1 MSQEQTAPAQLWTP
15 ANKVTLL
22 RILLIPV
29 FVVAIVSP
37 WPDWFPQWPEA
48 DIWKPWIAALVFVAI
63 AATDF
68 IDGHLARSR
77 NEVTDLGKFMD
88 PLADKIL
95 VAAALLAL
103 VELGPLPSWVALV
116 ILAREFIVSGIR
128 MVAASKNVVIAASW
142 YGKIK
147 TVLQMCAI
155 VLFTVKDSWLVASW
169 GHEAFIAFYLFSW
182 VVMIAALVMTVV
194 SMLDYF
200 AKAKHLLGFGDEQTA
215 RNTADVSVPEEHATR
230 IEDLARRVVR
240 DATAAG
246 LTVGT
251 AESCTGGMIAAA
263 LTSVPG
269 SSVVLNGGIVS
280 YTNPVKHRQ
289 LGVAQ
294 ETLDEQ
300 GAVSRET
307 ACEMARGAQTALSTD
322 LAVSVT
328 GIAGPGGAE
337 PGKPVGT
344 VWIGLACGTEV
355 DARVF
360 HFEGNRAAIRA
371 QTVEHALA
379 ALESAIQRPA
389 R

>member
-142 YGKIK
+142 YGKVK

-215 RNTADVSVPEEHATR
+215 RNTADVSVPKEHATR

>member
-1 MSQEQTAPAQLWTP
+1 MPQEQNAPAQLWTP

-48 DIWKPWIAALVFVAI
+48 DIWKPWVAALVFVAI

-142 YGKIK
+142 YGKVK

-169 GHEAFIAFYLFSW
+169 GHEVFIAFYLFSW
-182 VVMIAALVMTVV
+182 LVMIAALVMTVI

-200 AKAKHLLGFGDEQTA
+200 AKAKHLLGFGDEDSA
-215 RNTADVSVPEEHATR
+215 GNAASASAPHAPASR
-230 IEDLARRVVR
+230 IEELARRVVR
-240 DATAAG
+240 DATAHD

-263 LTSVPG
+263 LTDVPG
-269 SSVVLNGGIVS
+269 SSAVLNGGIVS

-289 LGVAQ
+289 LGVAK
-294 ETLDEQ
+294 ETLDTH
-300 GAVSRET
+300 GAVSRQT
-307 ACEMARGAQTALSTD
+307 ACEMARGAQAALQTD

-344 VWIGLACGTEV
+344 VWIGIASADSV

-360 HFEGNRAAIRA
+360 HFKGDRAAVRA
-371 QTVEHALA
+371 QTVEEALTAVEA
-379 ALESAIQRPA
+379 AIEERA

>member
-1 MSQEQTAPAQLWTP
+1 MPQEQSAPAQLWTP

-37 WPDWFPQWPEA
+37 WPEWFPQWPEA
-48 DIWKPWIAALVFVAI
+48 EIWKPWVAALVFVVI

-142 YGKIK
+142 YGKVK

-169 GHEAFIAFYLFSW
+169 GQDAFVAFYIFSW
-182 VVMIAALVMTVV
+182 VVMIAALVMTIV

-200 AKAKHLLGFGDEQTA
+200 SKAKHILGFTDA
-215 RNTADVSVPEEHATR
+215 
-230 IEDLARRVVR
+230 EDAQACGGECRRTDAIANDGARRR
-240 DATAAG
+240 
-246 LTVGT
+246 
-251 AESCTGGMIAAA
+251 
-263 LTSVPG
+263 
-269 SSVVLNGGIVS
+269 
-280 YTNPVKHRQ
+280 R
-289 LGVAQ
+289 
-294 ETLDEQ
+294 
-300 GAVSRET
+300 
-307 ACEMARGAQTALSTD
+307 
-322 LAVSVT
+322 
-328 GIAGPGGAE
+328 
-337 PGKPVGT
+337 
-344 VWIGLACGTEV
+344 
-355 DARVF
+355 
-360 HFEGNRAAIRA
+360 RA
-371 QTVEHALA
+371 
-379 ALESAIQRPA
+379 
-389 R
+389 

>member
-142 YGKIK
+142 YGKVK

-215 RNTADVSVPEEHATR
+215 RNAADVSFPEEHATR

-294 ETLDEQ
+294 KTLDEQ

-360 HFEGNRAAIRA
+360 HFEGNRAAVRA
-371 QTVEHALA
+371 QTVEHALT
-379 ALESAIQRPA
+379 ALESAMQRPA

>member
-1 MSQEQTAPAQLWTP
+1 MPQEQSAPAQLWTP

-48 DIWKPWIAALVFVAI
+48 EIWKPWVAALVFVAI

-142 YGKIK
+142 YGKVK

-182 VVMIAALVMTVV
+182 LVMIAALVMTVI

-200 AKAKHLLGFGDEQTA
+200 AKAKHLLGFGDEGSA
-215 RNTADVSVPEEHATR
+215 GNAASASAPHAPASR
-230 IEDLARRVVR
+230 IEELARRVVR
-240 DATAAG
+240 DATAHD

-263 LTSVPG
+263 LTDVPG
-269 SSVVLNGGIVS
+269 SSAVLNGGIVS

-289 LGVAQ
+289 LGVAK
-294 ETLDEQ
+294 ETLDTH
-300 GAVSRET
+300 GAVSRQT
-307 ACEMARGAQTALSTD
+307 ACEMARGAQAALQTD

-344 VWIGLACGTEV
+344 VWIGIASADSV

-360 HFEGNRAAIRA
+360 HFKGDRAAVRA
-371 QTVEHALA
+371 QTVEEALTAVEA
-379 ALESAIQRPA
+379 AIEERA

>member
-1 MSQEQTAPAQLWTP
+1 MPQEQSAPAQLWTP

-37 WPDWFPQWPEA
+37 WPEWFPQWPEA
-48 DIWKPWIAALVFVAI
+48 EIWKPWVAALVFVVI

-142 YGKIK
+142 YGKVK

-169 GHEAFIAFYLFSW
+169 GQDAFVAFYIFSW
-182 VVMIAALVMTVV
+182 VVMIAALVMTIV

-200 AKAKHLLGFGDEQTA
+200 SKAKHILGFTDAENAQAGAEESAEGADAATNDELAAVVVHEAA
-215 RNTADVSVPEEHATR
+215 R
-230 IEDLARRVVR
+230 
-240 DATAAG
+240 AG

-269 SSVVLNGGIVS
+269 SSAVLNGGIVS
-280 YTNPVKHRQ
+280 YTNPVKHRE

-294 ETLDEQ
+294 ETLDAY
-300 GAVSRET
+300 GAVSEET
-307 ACEMARGAQTALSTD
+307 ACEMAHGARGVLATD

-344 VWIGLACGTEV
+344 VWIGLADRDAV
-355 DARVF
+355 SARVF
-360 HFEGNRAAIRA
+360 HFEGDRAAVRA
-371 QTVEHALA
+371 QTVHEALA
-379 ALESAIQRPA
+379 ALRAAIGA
-389 R
+389 RTR

>member
-142 YGKIK
+142 YGKVK

-200 AKAKHLLGFGDEQTA
+200 AKAKHLLGFGDEQAA

-294 ETLDEQ
+294 KTLDEQ

-371 QTVEHALA
+371 QTVEHALT

>member
-1 MSQEQTAPAQLWTP
+1 MPQEQSAPAQLWTP

-37 WPDWFPQWPEA
+37 WPEWFPQWPEA
-48 DIWKPWIAALVFVAI
+48 EIWKPWVAALVFVVI

-142 YGKIK
+142 YGKVK

-169 GHEAFIAFYLFSW
+169 GQDAFVAFYIFSW
-182 VVMIAALVMTVV
+182 VVMIAALVMTIV

-200 AKAKHLLGFGDEQTA
+200 SKAKHILGFTDAEDAQARAEEGAEGTDAIANDELAAAVVHEAA
-215 RNTADVSVPEEHATR
+215 R
-230 IEDLARRVVR
+230 
-240 DATAAG
+240 AG
-246 LTVGT
+246 LTLGT

-269 SSVVLNGGIVS
+269 SSAVLNGGIVS
-280 YTNPVKHRQ
+280 YTNPVKHRE

-294 ETLDEQ
+294 ETLDAH
-300 GAVSRET
+300 GAVSEET
-307 ACEMARGAQTALSTD
+307 ACEMARGARSALSTD

-344 VWIGLACGTEV
+344 VWIGLADGDAV
-355 DARVF
+355 SARVF
-360 HFEGNRAAIRA
+360 HFEGNRAAVRA
-371 QTVEHALA
+371 KTVHEALDALRA
-379 ALESAIQRPA
+379 AIEA
-389 R
+389 RTR

>member
-142 YGKIK
+142 YGKVK

-215 RNTADVSVPEEHATR
+215 RNAANVSVPEEHATR

-294 ETLDEQ
+294 KTLDEQ

-371 QTVEHALA
+371 QTVEHALT